1 MKKKLI
7 MASITLLGLLTL
19 TGCGSNKLSGD
30 YTGTIKF
37 LFMESKSTL
46 TFKGDTVTEKQDGEI
61 TSKGNYKIEDNQ
73 LQFNLDDTNVTA
85 DLSKDRKS
93 FTLKSSEGLSGLANG
108 TKFTKEEQ

>member
-7 MASITLLGLLTL
+7 MATVTLLGLLIL
-19 TGCGSNKLSGD
+19 VGCGSNKLSGD
-30 YTGTIKF
+30 CTGTVKF

-46 TFKGDTVTEKQDGEI
+46 TFKGDTVTEKQGDKT
-61 TSKGNYKIEDNQ
+61 TSKGTYKIKDNQ

-93 FTLKSSEGLSGLANG
+93 FTLKSSEGLSGIANG
-108 TKFTKEEQ
+108 TKFTKEEK